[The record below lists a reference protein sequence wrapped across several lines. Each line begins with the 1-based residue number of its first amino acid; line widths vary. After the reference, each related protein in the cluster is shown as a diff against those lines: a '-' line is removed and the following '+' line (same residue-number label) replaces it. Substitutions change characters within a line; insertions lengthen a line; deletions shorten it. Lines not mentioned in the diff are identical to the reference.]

1 MKIYFCYKFRNY
13 TNKTTLR
20 KKLET
25 ISELLERQGHSTYIY
40 WRDNQKWS
48 IVPSKEEPQSIVTKA
63 FRQIRDSD
71 ILFAFTDTQDV
82 SEGMLLELG
91 YGYAIGKKIIFVTA
105 ENSLS
110 RFVIAIAN
118 KVIEFNAF
126 GSLINSLA
134 KMDLAKII

>member
-1 MKIYFCYKFRNY
+1 MKIYFCYKFRNS
-13 TNKTTLR
+13 NKAALR

-25 ISELLERQGHSTYIY
+25 ISELLERQGHSTCIY

-48 IVPSKEEPQSIVTKA
+48 IIPSKEEPQSIITKA
-63 FRQIRDSD
+63 FCQIRDSD
-71 ILFAFTDTQDV
+71 VLLAFTDTQDV

-110 RFVIAIAN
+110 RFVTAIAN
-118 KVIEFNAF
+118 KVIRFNSF
-126 GSLINSLA
+126 GSLIDSLV
-134 KMDLAKII
+134 KMNLSEII